1 MYLGQGRKGEQA
13 LKQAVS
19 SDESNFWYKQTLAS
33 YYERKRDVPKAI
45 AVYENMADQFP
56 SRLEPLMSLID
67 LYNQT
72 KSYQQVINTLN
83 RLEELDGKSE
93 QISMENSECFC
104 CWVIRRKHLR
114 R

>member
-1 MYLGQGRKGEQA
+1 
-13 LKQAVS
+13 
-19 SDESNFWYKQTLAS
+19 
-33 YYERKRDVPKAI
+33 
-45 AVYENMADQFP
+45 MADQFP

-93 QISMENSECFC
+93 QISMENSVCIC
-104 CWVIRRKHLR
+104 CWVIRKKHLR
-114 R
+114 K

>member
-1 MYLGQGRKGEQA
+1 
-13 LKQAVS
+13 
-19 SDESNFWYKQTLAS
+19 
-33 YYERKRDVPKAI
+33 
-45 AVYENMADQFP
+45 MADQFP

-93 QISMENSECFC
+93 RNQYGKIPYVSA
-104 CWVIRRKHLR
+104 VG
-114 R
+114 